1 MGVGIDMYMQE
12 GISMDIRLL
21 NQMIVDAQNNDENGE
36 YIRGLIEALNAII
49 EQKRTFPWD

>member
-21 NQMIVDAQNNDENGE
+21 NQMIVDAQSNDENGE